1 MHCAVAK
8 CEGSLSLHIAGGH
21 TVKTLELLQ
30 QNTSQA
36 EIHEEKIKLQE
47 IHSTTETG
55 KVTNQRDTNIAII
68 VKKKTENSRNKGIKG
83 EKSR

>member
-1 MHCAVAK
+1 MHCTVAK
-8 CEGSLSLHIAGGH
+8 CEGSLSLHIAGGR
-21 TVKTLELLQ
+21 TVKTLKLLQ

-47 IHSTTETG
+47 NHSMTETG

-68 VKKKTENSRNKGIKG
+68 VKKKTENSRNKEIKG
-83 EKSR
+83 